1 MENGKKHKG
10 EHKKKDAKGRGEAKV
25 LYWNVAGLKKGEEFW
40 DYVRQFEIVSLPETW
55 VEERSWKKIE
65 KTLPKEYKWEGQ
77 GAKREKKKGRADGE

>member
-1 MENGKKHKG
+1 LE
-10 EHKKKDAKGRGEAKV
+10 
-25 LYWNVAGLKKGEEFW
+25 LKKGEEFW
-40 DYVRQFEIVSLPETW
+40 DYVRQFEIMSLPETW